1 MKDLNK
7 KHKSQTST
15 TSIKSYSWISSNT
28 HEDQFKAYYNSI
40 KVINH
45 DNNTHT
51 IYAKGD
57 TILFHSQ
64 TCVPYIAYIESLYEE
79 KSSSKKYIIT
89 KWFYRVKDIKE
100 STSKQYILNNNIST
114 KYDIFL
120 CDSILD
126 HNHIESILR
135 PCTVLFSPIS
145 TSSTSDNSEDI
156 VNNILLQN
164 KEIKDIF
171 ICKYRYLPDTYQIT
185 PFTSDE
191 VERLNN
197 RHMYSNSSN
206 SSSRHSSPGS
216 VLNSNNKGKLYQY

>member
-7 KHKSQTST
+7 KHKSQINTSL
-15 TSIKSYSWISSNT
+15 KSYSWISSNT

-51 IYAKGD
+51 IYTKGD

-100 STSKQYILNNNIST
+100 TTLKLYILNSNIST

-126 HNHIESILR
+126 HNHIEAILR
-135 PCTVLFSPIS
+135 PCTVLFLSPIS
-145 TSSTSDNSEDI
+145 TSSTNNDNSEDI

-164 KEIKDIF
+164 KEIKDVF
-171 ICKYRYLPDTYQIT
+171 ICKYRYHPDTYQIT
-185 PFTSDE
+185 PFNSEEID
-191 VERLNN
+191 RLNN
-197 RHMYSNSSN
+197 RHVYSNSS
-206 SSSRHSSPGS
+206 SSRQSSPGS
-216 VLNSNNKGKLYQY
+216 ANKGKLYQY